1 MIDFCEIDGRVIRTP
16 KVVLRP
22 WAGRD
27 VTEALSIYGSCAVA
41 HWLEPEMSLVP
52 DTGTMAGI
60 LDRWIS
66 ENEHAVPPVGRWA
79 IALAGT
85 CAGREVVGG
94 AALLPFGPGGEDLQI
109 AWQLQPTW
117 WGKGL
122 ATEAGHAL
130 AHYAFANGA
139 AEIFAVVRPHNRRAA
154 ALAGRVGMEW
164 VGETD
169 KYYDRELSVYRLLH
183 ADLDLPVGGVR
194 INRPDRTAQSE

>member
-1 MIDFCEIDGRVIRTP
+1 
-16 KVVLRP
+16 
-22 WAGRD
+22 
-27 VTEALSIYGSCAVA
+27 
-41 HWLEPEMSLVP
+41 
-52 DTGTMAGI
+52 
-60 LDRWIS
+60 
-66 ENEHAVPPVGRWA
+66 
-79 IALAGT
+79 
-85 CAGREVVGG
+85 VGG

-154 ALAGRVGMEW
+154 AVAGRVGMEW

-169 KYYDRELSVYRLLH
+169 KYYDRELSVYRLLR

-194 INRPDRTAQSE
+194 INRPDGTAQSE